1 MQLKQFNHRQQQIV
15 SSVTVVYL
23 GNSMSLKI
31 DDTGNPELDTP
42 EHRDNLQNVVIERRR
57 YEVLKQ
63 RQ

>member
-1 MQLKQFNHRQQQIV
+1 MQLKQFNHRQQQII

-31 DDTGNPELDTP
+31 DDAGNTQLDTP
-42 EHRDNLQNVVIERRR
+42 EHRDNLQNVVVERRR